1 MFTKDE
7 IKRNLLGALEV
18 ALFMP
23 VARKRFGNTYDEAV
37 RSFIIP
43 ILLFPIT
50 LGLVYFHPAPAIEHA
65 SQNSIALMYS
75 LRMAATW
82 FLFFGSV
89 FWIVNEIDRK
99 EHFYQFIIAS
109 NWLSVPATVA
119 FLPVIWT
126 LFTGSHTLNELYP
139 FMMCVMF
146 YTYAFTA
153 FMAAH
158 VLRIPLELG
167 GFVVF
172 ISMVINNSTLDML
185 HWFGRI
191 FS

>member
-23 VARKRFGNTYDEAV
+23 VARKRFGCTYDEAV

-43 ILLFPIT
+43 ILLFPVT
-50 LGLVYFHPAPAIEHA
+50 LGLVYAYPAPSIEH
-65 SQNSIALMYS
+65 NSVNTIALMYS
-75 LRMAATW
+75 LRMAASW

-89 FWIVNEIDRK
+89 YWIVREIDRR

-109 NWLSVPATVA
+109 NWLSVPATVV
-119 FLPVIWT
+119 FLPVIWM
-126 LFTGSHTLNELYP
+126 LMSGSHTITDLYP
-139 FMMCVMF
+139 FSICLMA

-158 VLRIPLELG
+158 VLRVPWELA
-167 GFVVF
+167 GFIVF
-172 ISMVINNSTLDML
+172 ISMSINDTTLDML
-185 HWFGRI
+185 RWFGHLL
-191 FS
+191 